1 MPSARLPLRQ
11 TMDSNASQSPGPE
24 SSRRRSGRVVKPPQ
38 KFAADAAQNTAAKRK
53 RGIDHEGDDVENEA
67 PLASDEEMSDDQDD
81 DPSDNDV
88 DDDDDD
94 DAPAPRRKTK
104 KPSKSAHPRKPANKR
119 VKTNGASGIGGHAA
133 SLPTRPKKSVRIER
147 LHEDGTGLFAEIFG
161 SGDSSDSVAEQW
173 LTRYR
178 ADEAGAVAELV
189 NCVLQCSGCDLSVT
203 EDDIRDPDNCQNRIA
218 DLQSVWQDQQI
229 TDYPLISK
237 AKSAKSFRDLLNA
250 FFSSLVNLLHTT
262 DILYNDES
270 LMDNIHRWVATMS
283 SSTLRPFRHTA
294 TTIALA
300 LQAGL
305 VEVAA
310 ILDHR
315 ITSVE
320 QQLQVSKRGKNKAKT
335 QEMQKA
341 LDEANNYREI
351 CGNYIRDFFDTV
363 FVHRYRDID
372 PKIRTECVEAL
383 GYWIWELPTVFM
395 EPEYLRYLG
404 WMLTDVMHSTRH
416 EVLKQLTR
424 MFKRDASQLGH
435 FIDRFRP
442 RLVEIATKDADVS
455 VRVSAISAIETL
467 RINGM
472 LEPDEIDSVG
482 RLIFDSDPR
491 VRKSVVN
498 FFTAC
503 VQDLVEAKTEEIGG
517 SDVLD
522 EVFGNVEVDD
532 YETPRQEWINIKCL
546 AENLAAYDAQ
556 IEASGQQ
563 DPPAPYEVSPTLLQT
578 ALPDTRISLAA
589 QVLYEKMAEVKDW
602 EAIAGYLLYDH
613 TTSAK
618 SKSKR
623 GKTSAESAVKSA
635 IAPTEEEEAILLE
648 ILAAAAKLNLHPTN
662 HDHTR
667 KRTKADL
674 AEDAEDTAVQLTA
687 AIPRLLNKFGADPD
701 TATLVLRLE
710 HVLDLELF
718 PSLRQ
723 DSAKYEKLLDEIST
737 QFNRHN
743 DKRVLAEATKALLHA
758 RQYDELEELTDGR
771 LAALWE
777 NVVEALRNFDKYC
790 ELSSRGNLDVDKL
803 TDLGTVLAKISK
815 LASISDCV
823 DVLETEGRSAD
834 SSASIISLLVEIVHR
849 GKFDQSDPD
858 FDEAEDQVVGNAI
871 ESCQFYFMWK
881 LRSIMKVIGGGA
893 QVAPKE
899 IESLLYLKEKY
910 RRNLI
915 VSFTTRTAVDELC
928 RNATGSFCDFHILLS
943 QLRPLVES
951 ASTEAWKSQNL
962 DRVAGL
968 VTEIEP
974 GLVKELTAIFES
986 VEKHFAKLTKRTL
999 NDPAEDEDPI
1009 DFEDEDEEDAD
1020 DNLTPAER
1028 LSAQLQAEKHL
1039 CELTGKLVV
1048 AISAKMLDHIPGER
1062 LKRRLLRNSTRLGNN
1077 YKEIVAFL
1085 DEAKVAAL
1093 LAGKKGE
1100 RPKRVATAPVQNNV
1114 NAPKPAPKST
1124 AMVLDDDDEEEV
1136 QENEDDINAE
1146 PEDEESE
1153 EEESE
1158 PEPPVADDESI
1169 LGD

>member
-1 MPSARLPLRQ
+1 
-11 TMDSNASQSPGPE
+11 MDSSSPSQSPGPE
-24 SSRRRSGRVVKPPQ
+24 SRRRSGRVVKPTR
-38 KFAADAAQNTAAKRK
+38 KFAADAAHNTAAKRK
-53 RGIDHEGDDVENEA
+53 RGIDQEGDDVDQDTA
-67 PLASDEEMSDDQDD
+67 AVASDEEMSDDLDD
-81 DPSDNDV
+81 EDPSDP
-88 DDDDDD
+88 DDDDDHD
-94 DAPAPRRKTK
+94 DAPARRRKTK
-104 KPSKSAHPRKPANKR
+104 KPPNLPVPESPQAKGSRPTAHPPDTLLACPLDRR
-119 VKTNGASGIGGHAA
+119 T
-133 SLPTRPKKSVRIER
+133 
-147 LHEDGTGLFAEIFG
+147 EIFG
-161 SGDSSDSVAEQW
+161 SGDSVDSVAEQW
-173 LTRYR
+173 LTRFR
-178 ADEAGAVAELV
+178 ADPSAAVTELV

-237 AKSAKSFRDLLNA
+237 AKSTRSFRDLLNA

-262 DILYNDES
+262 DILYTDES
-270 LMDNIHRWVATMS
+270 LMDNVHRWVATMS

-320 QQLQVSKRGKNKAKT
+320 QQLQASKRGKNKTKAL
-335 QEMQKA
+335 EMQKPST
-341 LDEANNYREI
+341 RPTTI
-351 CGNYIRDFFDTV
+351 
-363 FVHRYRDID
+363 
-372 PKIRTECVEAL
+372 CVEAL

-442 RLVEIATKDADVS
+442 RLVEIATKDADIS
-455 VRVSAISAIETL
+455 VRVSAISAIEML
-467 RINGM
+467 RVNGM
-472 LEPDEIDSVG
+472 LDPDEIDSVG

-491 VRKSVVN
+491 VRKAVVN

-503 VQDLVEAKTEEIGG
+503 VRELVEAKTEEMGG
-517 SDVLD
+517 TDAV
-522 EVFGNVEVDD
+522 EEAFGSVEADD
-532 YETPRQEWINIKCL
+532 YQTPRAEWVNIKCL

-556 IEASGQQ
+556 IEASGVQE
-563 DPPAPYEVSPTLLQT
+563 PAAAYDMSTALLQS

-589 QVLYEKMAEVKDW
+589 QVLYERMPEVKDW
-602 EAIAGYLLYDH
+602 EAIAGYLLHDH

-618 SKSKR
+618 SKAKR
-623 GKTSAESAVKSA
+623 GKASAESVVKSA
-635 IAPTEEEEAILLE
+635 IAPVEEEEAILLE
-648 ILAAAAKLNLHPTN
+648 ILAAAAKLTLHPTH
-662 HDHTR
+662 HDHTK

-674 AEDAEDTAVQLTA
+674 AEDAEETAVQLAA
-687 AIPRLLNKFGADPD
+687 AIPRLLNKYGADPD
-701 TATLVLRLE
+701 TAILVLRLE
-710 HVLDLELF
+710 HLLDLELF
-718 PSLRQ
+718 
-723 DSAKYEKLLDEIST
+723 LLAAGLE
-737 QFNRHN
+737 HH

-803 TDLGTVLAKISK
+803 TDLATVLAKISK
-815 LASISDCV
+815 LASTSDCV

-834 SSASIISLLVEIVHR
+834 SSASLISILVEIVHR

-858 FDEAEDQVVGNAI
+858 FDEAEDQVVGFAI

-881 LRSIMKVIGGGA
+881 IRSIMNVVASGG
-893 QVAPKE
+893 QVSAKD
-899 IESLLYLKEKY
+899 IEGLSYLKEKY
-910 RRNLI
+910 RRNLV

-928 RNATGSFCDFHILLS
+928 RSATGSFCDFYVLFS

-951 ASTEAWKSQNL
+951 ASSHAWKAQNL

-968 VTEIEP
+968 VSDIEP
-974 GLVKELTAIFES
+974 GLVKELVAIFES

-1009 DFEDEDEEDAD
+1009 DFEDDEDEDAG

-1039 CELTGKLVV
+1039 CELAGKLVL
-1048 AISAKMLDHIPGER
+1048 AISAKVLDHTPGER

-1093 LAGKKGE
+1093 LASKKAGD
-1100 RPKRVATAPVQNNV
+1100 RQKKPASAAGPPGATNNG
-1114 NAPKPAPKST
+1114 NAVLARQAPKSA
-1124 AMVLDDDDEEEV
+1124 AMVLLGDDDEDNEED
-1136 QENEDDINAE
+1136 EEDIHAE
-1146 PEDEESE
+1146 PEEEAQE
-1153 EEESE
+1153 EDEEESE
-1158 PEPPVADDESI
+1158 PEPPSPTTS
-1169 LGD
+1169 LS

>member
-1 MPSARLPLRQ
+1 M
-11 TMDSNASQSPGPE
+11 
-24 SSRRRSGRVVKPPQ
+24 
-38 KFAADAAQNTAAKRK
+38 
-53 RGIDHEGDDVENEA
+53 
-67 PLASDEEMSDDQDD
+67 
-81 DPSDNDV
+81 
-88 DDDDDD
+88 
-94 DAPAPRRKTK
+94 
-104 KPSKSAHPRKPANKR
+104 
-119 VKTNGASGIGGHAA
+119 
-133 SLPTRPKKSVRIER
+133 
-147 LHEDGTGLFAEIFG
+147 
-161 SGDSSDSVAEQW
+161 
-173 LTRYR
+173 Y
-178 ADEAGAVAELV
+178 
-189 NCVLQCSGCDLSVT
+189 LQ
-203 EDDIRDPDNCQNRIA
+203 
-218 DLQSVWQDQQI
+218 QQI

-237 AKSAKSFRDLLNA
+237 AKSTRSFRDLLNA

-262 DILYNDES
+262 DILYTDES
-270 LMDNIHRWVATMS
+270 LMDNVHRWVATMS

-320 QQLQVSKRGKNKAKT
+320 QQLQASKRGKNKTKAL
-335 QEMQKA
+335 EMQKA
-341 LDEANNYREI
+341 LDQANNYREI

-442 RLVEIATKDADVS
+442 RLVEIATKDADIS
-455 VRVSAISAIETL
+455 VRVSAISAIEML
-467 RINGM
+467 RVNGM
-472 LEPDEIDSVG
+472 LDPDEIDSVG

-491 VRKSVVN
+491 VRKAVVN

-503 VQDLVEAKTEEIGG
+503 VRELVEAKTEEMGG
-517 SDVLD
+517 TDAV
-522 EVFGNVEVDD
+522 EEAFGSVEADD
-532 YETPRQEWINIKCL
+532 YQTPRAEWVNIKCL

-556 IEASGQQ
+556 IEASGVQE
-563 DPPAPYEVSPTLLQT
+563 PAAAYDMSTALLQS

-589 QVLYEKMAEVKDW
+589 QVLYERMPEVKDW
-602 EAIAGYLLYDH
+602 EAIAGYLLHDH

-618 SKSKR
+618 SKAKR
-623 GKTSAESAVKSA
+623 GKASAESVVKSA
-635 IAPTEEEEAILLE
+635 IAPVEEEEAILLE
-648 ILAAAAKLNLHPTN
+648 ILAAAAKLTLHPTH
-662 HDHTR
+662 HDHTK

-674 AEDAEDTAVQLTA
+674 AEDAEETAVQLAA
-687 AIPRLLNKFGADPD
+687 AIPRLLNKYGADPD
-701 TATLVLRLE
+701 TAILVLRLE
-710 HVLDLELF
+710 HLLDLELF

-723 DSAKYEKLLDEIST
+723 DSSKYEKLLDEIST
-737 QFNRHN
+737 QFNRHH

-803 TDLGTVLAKISK
+803 TDLATVLAKISK
-815 LASISDCV
+815 LASTSDCV

-834 SSASIISLLVEIVHR
+834 SSASLISILVEIVHR

-858 FDEAEDQVVGNAI
+858 FDEAEDQVVGFAI

-881 LRSIMKVIGGGA
+881 IRSVMNVVASGG
-893 QVAPKE
+893 QVSAKD
-899 IESLLYLKEKY
+899 IEGLSYLKEKY
-910 RRNLI
+910 RRNLV

-928 RNATGSFCDFHILLS
+928 RSATGSFCDFYVLFS

-951 ASTEAWKSQNL
+951 ASSHAWKAQNL

-968 VTEIEP
+968 VSDIEP
-974 GLVKELTAIFES
+974 GLVKELVAIFES

-1009 DFEDEDEEDAD
+1009 DFEDDEDEDAG

-1039 CELTGKLVV
+1039 CELAGKLVL
-1048 AISAKMLDHIPGER
+1048 AISAKVLDHTPGER
-1062 LKRRLLRNSTRLGNN
+1062 LKRRLLRNATRLGNN

-1093 LAGKKGE
+1093 LASKKAGD
-1100 RPKRVATAPVQNNV
+1100 RQKKPASAAGPPGTTNNG
-1114 NAPKPAPKST
+1114 NAVLARQAPKSA
-1124 AMVLDDDDEEEV
+1124 AMALLGDDDEDNEED
-1136 QENEDDINAE
+1136 EEDIHAE
-1146 PEDEESE
+1146 PEEEAQEE

-1158 PEPPVADDESI
+1158 PEPPVADDESV